1 MVISIF
7 WPKYFSASDART
19 LVLVST
25 APPAAKVTIIS
36 TGLVGK
42 MVCALKE
49 IKIENKRIKM
59 KKIDFEKVEIPFFLK
74 LHISTLLK
82 KLKILYSFAI

>member
-1 MVISIF
+1 
-7 WPKYFSASDART
+7 
-19 LVLVST
+19 
-25 APPAAKVTIIS
+25 
-36 TGLVGK
+36 

-82 KLKILYSFAI
+82 KLKILGADVDKLVIFDTISSKS